1 MTAALLL
8 LLVRT
13 RIAQVDFYSPALLLS
28 VRGRRQLELDAVNAV
43 DTVNKQYQDEDERYL
58 VVRCLV

>member
-13 RIAQVDFYSPALLLS
+13 RIAQADFYSPALLLS

-43 DTVNKQYQDEDERYL
+43 DTVNEQYQDEDERYL
-58 VVRCLV
+58 VVLRLV